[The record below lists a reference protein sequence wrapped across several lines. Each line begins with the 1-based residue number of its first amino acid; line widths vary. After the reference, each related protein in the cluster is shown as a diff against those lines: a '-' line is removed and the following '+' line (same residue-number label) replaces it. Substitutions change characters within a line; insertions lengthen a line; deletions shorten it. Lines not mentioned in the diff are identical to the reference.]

1 MIDYRVIVSLLAA
14 AQPDTDALLSAHS
27 TVPGMRVYQGNE
39 NVLVS
44 GVPQI
49 ASELRDALAPYL
61 ETRPS
66 ELMDLSA
73 EGSAMLIS
81 TRFGSTAQ
89 LHWVERPLGARTQ
102 LTFTAEPI
110 LQAKLHPKDPAI
122 IYYLQDIGGG
132 EFFQIYRLDLRTRK
146 LTRLTDGKSR
156 HERLLISP
164 DGRVIAYSGTGRNGK
179 DSDVY
184 VQSAD
189 GGEARRVF
197 EESGAFYPLDFS
209 SDGKRLLVTHVRS
222 RDDAELYLVELES
235 GRRRRLTPDERGSL
249 VDAVFGRHD
258 DVYAVS
264 DRFGDH
270 EALYRFSAAVDNP
283 KWTPLA
289 KELQWSIDDLAI
301 SNDGA
306 RLALNVNQEGYS
318 RLYVIETGSG
328 TLHCSPL
335 PDGIIGR
342 MQFSRNAPTLLA
354 FSFQETKSVQD
365 IWLLDTPSN
374 KVTRYTQGEIGGL
387 HADDLFEPE
396 LLRYPSTNGL
406 TIPAFLYKPKGA
418 GRHPVIVLFH
428 GGPEAQMRPW
438 FMPFVQFLVKR
449 GFAVLLPNVRGSD
462 GYGKSYRRADDGIKR
477 EESLADIAA
486 TFDFVA
492 ASPELDAT
500 RIGVYGVSYGGYM
513 SLAAATFFPERVKA
527 AVDVAGISSIP
538 TFLRNTQ
545 PYRQD
550 LRRAEYGDERDP
562 AVRAVQERISPLT
575 SVGRIRAPLFVFHGK
590 NDPRVPQ
597 SEAEQIVRM
606 VRDRGRPVWYLLALN
621 EGHGFA
627 KKENRDLANLAVVAF
642 FETYLR

>member
-1 MIDYRVIVSLLAA
+1 MIDFRVIVSLLAA
-14 AQPDTDALLSAHS
+14 AQPDTATLSSAHA

-44 GVPQI
+44 EVPPI
-49 ASELRDALAPYL
+49 ADELRDALAPYL

-66 ELMDLSA
+66 ELMDVSA
-73 EGSAMLIS
+73 DGSAMLIS

-110 LQAKLHPKDPAI
+110 VQARLHPKDPSI

-132 EFFQIYRLDLRTRK
+132 EFFQIYRLDLRTRE

-164 DGRVIAYSGTGRNGK
+164 DGRLIAYSGTGRNGK

-184 VQSAD
+184 VQAAG
-189 GGEARRVF
+189 GGEARRIF
-197 EESGAFYPLDFS
+197 EESGTFYALDFS
-209 SDGKRLLVTHVRS
+209 SDGTRLLVRHVRS
-222 RDDAELYLVELES
+222 RDDAELYFVEVAS
-235 GRRRRLTPDERGSL
+235 GHRRRLTPDERGSL
-249 VDAVFGRHD
+249 VDAVFGRRD
-258 DVYAVS
+258 DVYALS

-270 EALYRFSAAVDNP
+270 EALYRFSASVENP
-283 KWTPLA
+283 KWEPIA
-289 KELQWSIDDLAI
+289 KDLRWNVDDLAI
-301 SNDGA
+301 SSDGT
-306 RLALNVNQEGYS
+306 RLALNVNEEGHS
-318 RLYVIETGSG
+318 RLYVLETRSG
-328 TLHCSPL
+328 KLQRSPL
-335 PDGIIGR
+335 PDGIIGQMR
-342 MQFSRNAPTLLA
+342 FGRNAPTSLA

-365 IWLLDTPSN
+365 IWLLDTQSN

-396 LLRYPSTNGL
+396 LLRYPSTDGL

-418 GRHPVIVLFH
+418 GRHPVIVFFH
-428 GGPEAQMRPW
+428 GGPELQMRPW
-438 FMPFVQFLVKR
+438 FMPLVQVLVKR

-477 EESLADIAA
+477 EQSLADIAA

-492 ASPELDAT
+492 ATTELDAT
-500 RIGVYGVSYGGYM
+500 RIGVYGGSYGGYL

-527 AVDVAGISSIP
+527 VVDVFGISSIP
-538 TFLRNTQ
+538 TFLKNTRS
-545 PYRQD
+545 YRQD
-550 LRRAEYGDERDP
+550 LRRAEYGDECDP
-562 AVRAVQERISPLT
+562 AVRAVQERISPLA
-575 SVGRIRAPLFVFHGK
+575 SVGRIQAALFVLHGK

-597 SEAEQIVRM
+597 SEAEQIVRA
-606 VRDRGRPVWYLLALN
+606 VRDRGLPVWYLLALN

-627 KKENRDLANLAVVAF
+627 KKENRDLANLAVVTF
-642 FETYLR
+642 FETYLQ